1 VHQKRGW
8 TPSAKSEV
16 DKLTSGYADKTEY
29 FVDTLARGIGT
40 IAAAFWPKPVI
51 LRLSDFKTN
60 EYAHQ
65 LCALWL
71 KLSALRYREIYLLIG
86 ILCAAVAQLICM
98 LL

>member
-1 VHQKRGW
+1 MHQKRGW

-60 EYAHQ
+60 EYAHL

-71 KLSALRYREIYLLIG
+71 KLSALRYREKYLLIG